1 MTDNKWASSD
11 LKWDEESKK
20 YPFNLPTIE
29 GKLYLEND
37 MIEYDPVYL
46 ETFEISF
53 DNYLAN
59 HPTGNSFP
67 FTKEIVMKNM
77 KGTLE
82 TLRNQARLDKLYMQ
96 KHQKEYM
103 MKGHFGRPERGY
115 TWKMFLYPD
124 WIIL

>member
-59 HPTGNSFP
+59 HPSYRKLFSIH
-67 FTKEIVMKNM
+67 K
-77 KGTLE
+77 
-82 TLRNQARLDKLYMQ
+82 RNRNEKY
-96 KHQKEYM
+96 
-103 MKGHFGRPERGY
+103 ERN
-115 TWKMFLYPD
+115 P
-124 WIIL
+124 